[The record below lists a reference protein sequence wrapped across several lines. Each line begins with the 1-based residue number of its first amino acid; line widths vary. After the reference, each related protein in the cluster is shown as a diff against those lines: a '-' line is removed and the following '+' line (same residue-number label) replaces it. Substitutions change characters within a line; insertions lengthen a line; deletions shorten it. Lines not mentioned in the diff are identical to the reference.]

1 MTKIILPQNESLDES
16 LKYYPLQVG
25 NYWQYEASAI
35 DEWGNDSVWYASREI
50 VGDTLLTNGKKYFIF
65 VEKGIKTLRSK
76 FVRIDSSNGFIYS
89 FKNEANENREDS
101 LVLSYWDSLSCER
114 VEEIYFEELFGH
126 SFEIRPYLGCVISFG
141 CDKNRKLAKNI
152 GLIEL
157 HNYCFDVVATGQSY
171 FLNFAKINNIEY
183 GTLVTVK
190 NNIHQ
195 AINSDYNIS
204 QNYPNPFNPTTN
216 IVYHLSEKGFVDISV
231 YDLLGHKIATLIN
244 GYKNEGSYKIKF
256 DGSKLSSGIYY
267 YVFSNN
273 KSRISNKMLLI
284 K

>member
-1 MTKIILPQNESLDES
+1 M
-16 LKYYPLQVG
+16 
-25 NYWQYEASAI
+25 
-35 DEWGNDSVWYASREI
+35 
-50 VGDTLLTNGKKYFIF
+50 
-65 VEKGIKTLRSK
+65 
-76 FVRIDSSNGFIYS
+76 
-89 FKNEANENREDS
+89 
-101 LVLSYWDSLSCER
+101 
-114 VEEIYFEELFGH
+114 
-126 SFEIRPYLGCVISFG
+126 
-141 CDKNRKLAKNI
+141 
-152 GLIEL
+152 
-157 HNYCFDVVATGQSY
+157 
-171 FLNFAKINNIEY
+171 
-183 GTLVTVK
+183 TVK